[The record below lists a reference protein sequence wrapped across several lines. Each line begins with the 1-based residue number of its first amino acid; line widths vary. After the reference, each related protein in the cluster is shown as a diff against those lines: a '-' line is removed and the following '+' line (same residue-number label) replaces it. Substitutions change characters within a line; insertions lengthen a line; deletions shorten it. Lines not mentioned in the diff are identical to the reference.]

1 LNENGWDGAGA
12 ISEAK
17 REDVR
22 ASCSV
27 NVKNASS
34 RTNER
39 DAEGVAGME
48 MEMEKNYT

>member
-1 LNENGWDGAGA
+1 MRMDGVVLGQYPKPRGKMY
-12 ISEAK
+12 EP
-17 REDVR
+17 R
-22 ASCSV
+22 CSV

-39 DAEGVAGME
+39 DAEGVTGME